1 MYRENAPKNPS
12 ELLSLQPNAAGFLAD
27 ADRFHSDTAGEEYLK
42 RKADYSRKQDIY
54 NNTRIQ
60 RQENEE
66 SRWKKIEEAKSA
78 EEEYWQQQRS
88 LGNKSMK
95 NKSCVPYD
103 PLTLQYNDS
112 MDGEKLRYEDD
123 LVRHRAKVRAQNIVK
138 HGDTRCGYNIINGVQ
153 NDTQQHIAAPQPTY
167 LDKYGG
173 TRK

>member
-88 LGNKSMK
+88 LWAVPSMK
-95 NKSCVPYD
+95 SRIPVGLFVK
-103 PLTLQYNDS
+103 T
-112 MDGEKLRYEDD
+112 GRKLHARRRSAQ
-123 LVRHRAKVRAQNIVK
+123 RHALPSAQPRGAGQGGRAA
-138 HGDTRCGYNIINGVQ
+138 DTFG
-153 NDTQQHIAAPQPTY
+153 P
-167 LDKYGG
+167 
-173 TRK
+173 